1 MANVLNPE
9 PESITLNTTLE
20 PTTLEPATELE
31 QPPFESTSNPET
43 AEVVEVPALDAD
55 APTEPVAKA
64 VPVEAAPAEEIA
76 PEIVAQAEPVVEAKA
91 EPVVAAAAEPVVEA
105 KAEPVV
111 AAKAEP
117 VVEAKAEPVVEAK
130 AEPVVAAVAETAAE
144 IQAAPEAAPPAT
156 AAAPVARAKAP
167 EHGLESMDDFSAAL
181 AAFEREQAAEAAA
194 VEAYGDKIVSGTVI
208 KQTEKHLVV
217 DVGLKSEGLVPLE
230 QVLDHSGAVRFNP
243 GDVIDVVIEREE
255 PEGGYLVSFERAQRL
270 RIWDTIEKAA
280 NDKTPMTGTVISRVK
295 GGLTVDIGLK
305 AFLPGSQLEIRPVRN
320 LDGYLGQQIEV
331 RVIKLNKKRG
341 NVVVSRKEIL
351 EEEQNA
357 KRSTT
362 LEHLG
367 EGAILTGTVKNLT
380 DYGAFVDLGG
390 IDGLLHITDM
400 SWGRLTH
407 PRDLVNVG
415 DEIQVKVLKFDKDKQ
430 RVSLGFKQLTPDP
443 WLDASERYPVGAHVK
458 GRVLSVTDYG
468 AFVELEQGIEGLVH
482 LSEMTWSKRLKHPSK
497 LVKPGDEVETVVLS
511 VNPADRRISLGMKQL
526 LENPWE
532 NLTEKYP
539 TGAVVEGRV
548 RNLTDFGA
556 FIEIEDGIDGL
567 VHVSNLSW
575 TKRVKHPSEIVKK
588 GEKVK
593 AVVLGVEPAEPA
605 SLAGHQAVAARR
617 LGELLRLASGGRR
630 GPRQGAAD
638 GAIWSLRRDRGGCRG
653 SLPHLR
659 GRRRRRIEAGDG
671 PGARLQDHQ
680 DQRRGEEGGLE
691 PARHRPGGQPHTGR
705 ALQGGY
711 SQASG
716 LQLHHHARRPDQLAQ
731 GRALSRFPFRH
742 QCTTAALRGGR
753 CCLDFVFH
761 SFSLCP
767 ASTLA
772 SATPGVS
779 FQVKESSTMPRNV
792 DARIPYSAE
801 FQP

>member
-9 PESITLNTTLE
+9 PESITLNTELE
-20 PTTLEPATELE
+20 IPTLEPATEQE
-31 QPPFESTSNPET
+31 QPSSESTSNTET
-43 AEVVEVPALDAD
+43 AEVVVANELAALDAD
-55 APTEPVAKA
+55 APTESVAETASEQAATQVEAAAVAAPAAEVVTEVPAQVEAEAAPVA
-64 VPVEAAPAEEIA
+64 EAAPA
-76 PEIVAQAEPVVEAKA
+76 AQAKPV
-91 EPVVAAAAEPVVEA
+91 
-105 KAEPVV
+105 
-111 AAKAEP
+111 
-117 VVEAKAEPVVEAK
+117 
-130 AEPVVAAVAETAAE
+130 T
-144 IQAAPEAAPPAT
+144 
-156 AAAPVARAKAP
+156 AAPVQEMAP

-194 VEAYGDKIVSGTVI
+194 VEAYGDKVVSGTVL

-230 QVLDHSGAVRFNP
+230 QVLDHTGAVKFQA

-255 PEGGYLVSFERAQRL
+255 PEGGYLVSYERAQRL
-270 RIWDTIEKAA
+270 RVWDTIEKAA
-280 NDKTPMTGTVISRVK
+280 NDKTPVIGTVVSRVK

-351 EEEQNA
+351 EEEQTV

-362 LEHLG
+362 LEQLA

-380 DYGAFVDLGG
+380 DYGAFVDMGG

-443 WLDASERYPVGAHVK
+443 WLDATERYPVGAHVH

-497 LVKPGDEVETVVLS
+497 LVKPNDEVETVVLS

-526 LENPWE
+526 LANPWE
-532 NLTEKYP
+532 NLTERYP
-539 TGAVVEGRV
+539 AGTVVEGRV

-593 AVVLGVEPAEPA
+593 AVVLGVEP
-605 SLAGHQAVAARR
+605 QNRR
-617 LGELLRLASGGRR
+617 LSLGIKQLQPDVWESFFAAHRVGDVVHGKVLRTA
-630 GPRQGAAD
+630 QFGAFVEIAE
-638 GAIWSLRRDRGGCRG
+638 GVEGLCHIS
-653 SLPHLR
+653 
-659 GRRRRRIEAGDG
+659 EAGD
-671 PGARLQDHQ
+671 
-680 DQRRGEEGGLE
+680 EGGGSKLE
-691 PARHRPGGQPHTGR
+691 TGLEHEFKIIKINVEEKKVGLSLRAVGQEASR
-705 ALQGGY
+705 AQVESYKAEG
-711 SQASG
+711 
-716 LQLHHHARRPDQLAQ
+716 HKHP
-731 GRALSRFPFRH
+731 
-742 QCTTAALRGGR
+742 
-753 CCLDFVFH
+753 
-761 SFSLCP
+761 
-767 ASTLA
+767 
-772 SATPGVS
+772 VS
-779 FQVKESSTMPRNV
+779 SSTTTLGDLINWK
-792 DARIPYSAE
+792 SE
-801 FQP
+801 KSEKSEQ

>member
-1 MANVLNPE
+1 MANVVNPE
-9 PESITLNTTLE
+9 PESITLNAELE
-20 PTTLEPATELE
+20 SPSHEPAAEQE
-31 QPPFESTSNPET
+31 QPSPESTSNPEPPN
-43 AEVVEVPALDAD
+43 AVEISALDAD
-55 APTEPVAKA
+55 APTEPVAPA
-64 VPVEAAPAEEIA
+64 AEAAPVAEAAAEAAPAAEVATEVPA
-76 PEIVAQAEPVVEAKA
+76 PPEIVVVAASAAEVAADVPAPPEPAAQAEPVATVPTPAKA
-91 EPVVAAAAEPVVEA
+91 AAHA
-105 KAEPVV
+105 
-111 AAKAEP
+111 
-117 VVEAKAEPVVEAK
+117 
-130 AEPVVAAVAETAAE
+130 
-144 IQAAPEAAPPAT
+144 
-156 AAAPVARAKAP
+156 

-181 AAFEREQAAEAAA
+181 EAFEREQAAEAAA

-208 KQTEKHLVV
+208 KQTDKHLVI

-230 QVLDHSGAVRFNP
+230 QVLDHTGAVKFQP
-243 GDVIDVVIEREE
+243 GESIDVVIEREE
-255 PEGGYLVSFERAQRL
+255 PEGGYLASYERAQRL

-280 NDKTPMTGTVISRVK
+280 ADKSPMMGTVVSRVK
-295 GGLTVDIGLK
+295 GGVTVDIGLK

-362 LEHLG
+362 LEKLS
-367 EGAILTGTVKNLT
+367 EGAVMTGTVKNLT

-415 DEIQVKVLKFDKDKQ
+415 DEIQVKVLKFDKEKQ

-443 WLDASERYPVGAHVK
+443 WLDATERYPVGARVH

-497 LVKPGDEVETVVLS
+497 LVKPADEVDTVVLS

-526 LENPWE
+526 MENPWE

-539 TGAVVEGRV
+539 AGTQVEGRV

-593 AVVLGVEPAEPA
+593 AVVLGVEPQNRRLSLGIKQLQPDVWESFFATHRVGDMVHGKVLRTAQFGAFVEIAEGVEGLCHISEAGEDAA
-605 SLAGHQAVAARR
+605 SKLETGLEHDFKIIKINVEEKKVGLSLRAIGQETSRPQAESHKKESHKAPVSSSTTT
-617 LGELLRLASGGRR
+617 LGELINLRKSE
-630 GPRQGAAD
+630 Q
-638 GAIWSLRRDRGGCRG
+638 SEK
-653 SLPHLR
+653 S
-659 GRRRRRIEAGDG
+659 E
-671 PGARLQDHQ
+671 Q
-680 DQRRGEEGGLE
+680 
-691 PARHRPGGQPHTGR
+691 
-705 ALQGGY
+705 
-711 SQASG
+711 
-716 LQLHHHARRPDQLAQ
+716 
-731 GRALSRFPFRH
+731 
-742 QCTTAALRGGR
+742 
-753 CCLDFVFH
+753 
-761 SFSLCP
+761 
-767 ASTLA
+767 
-772 SATPGVS
+772 
-779 FQVKESSTMPRNV
+779 
-792 DARIPYSAE
+792 
-801 FQP
+801 